1 MSITSTGVTGHKS
14 STALQV
20 YIDNTD
26 RSKQI
31 ASSALSLA
39 PSSSSSNQH
48 SSSFNFVAPGST
60 STPTRSFPGQHLEDS
75 TDLENNNPHS
85 NKKRRLCAAGD
96 QTYNIQV
103 TLAPGATLTG
113 LSMFNNQ

>member
-1 MSITSTGVTGHKS
+1 M
-14 STALQV
+14 

-39 PSSSSSNQH
+39 PSSSSSHQH
-48 SSSFNFVAPGST
+48 SSSSFNFVAPGST
-60 STPTRSFPGQHLEDS
+60 STPTRSSFPGQHFDDS
-75 TDLENNNPHS
+75 TDLENNNPQS

-113 LSMFNNQ
+113 LSMFNN